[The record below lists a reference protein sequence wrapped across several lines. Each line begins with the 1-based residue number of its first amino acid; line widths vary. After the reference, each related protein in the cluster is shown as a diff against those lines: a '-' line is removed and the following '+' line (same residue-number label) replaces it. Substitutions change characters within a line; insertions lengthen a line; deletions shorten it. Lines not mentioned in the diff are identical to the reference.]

1 MEDNQT
7 CRVDGCHAVGKPDA
21 CFILVSSIELHGP
34 PSKADNSGRGDAAQK
49 ELQNKPSW
57 MGIEVA
63 VVPGIPLTLTEALD
77 SKWFPVG

>member
-34 PSKADNSGRGDAAQK
+34 PSKADNSERGDAAQK
-49 ELQNKPSW
+49 ELQTKPSW